1 MKTWTKKFQK
11 MLTLILAI
19 CLVTGC
25 MGFSNVQAA
34 TGKSGT
40 TYYDTCINGKKGGT
54 ITTNGTKYY
63 MSGTRKAI
71 CKGNTLTMYASF
83 NTSKNGILN
92 SQNKKA
98 YIKYGKHTFKLTSKT
113 KYYFSGGEAPN
124 DYCSKSAFMST
135 MRSMNGLGLRIKVT
149 MEKLLRCLSIHD
161 TTKAAK
167 LEIPTLRLLFNL
179 SLFFPKPFFFLCSH
193 NPSLRR
199 FSSHQALFISQT
211 NICNIKAGDSLH

>member
-1 MKTWTKKFQK
+1 MVNIACSSLIQTILSVLEFHQISRLSGSRTITAGRESQLMLITTTPKK

-25 MGFSNVQAA
+25 MEFSNVQAA

-83 NTSKNGILN
+83 NTSKNRVLN

-124 DYCSKSAFMST
+124 QYCSKSAFMST
-135 MRSMNGLGLRIKVT
+135 MRSMNGLGLCIKVT
-149 MEKLLRCLSIHD
+149 NGKVVEMS
-161 TTKAAK
+161 
-167 LEIPTLRLLFNL
+167 FN
-179 SLFFPKPFFFLCSH
+179 S
-193 NPSLRR
+193 
-199 FSSHQALFISQT
+199 
-211 NICNIKAGDSLH
+211 

>member
-34 TGKSGT
+34 TGKSGI
-40 TYYDTCINGKKGGT
+40 TYYNTCINGKKGGT

-83 NTSKNGILN
+83 NTSKNRVLN

-124 DYCSKSAFMST
+124 EYCSKSAFMST
-135 MRSMNGLGLRIKVT
+135 MRSMNGLGLCIKVT
-149 MEKLLRCLSIHD
+149 NGKVVEMS
-161 TTKAAK
+161 
-167 LEIPTLRLLFNL
+167 FN
-179 SLFFPKPFFFLCSH
+179 S
-193 NPSLRR
+193 
-199 FSSHQALFISQT
+199 
-211 NICNIKAGDSLH
+211 